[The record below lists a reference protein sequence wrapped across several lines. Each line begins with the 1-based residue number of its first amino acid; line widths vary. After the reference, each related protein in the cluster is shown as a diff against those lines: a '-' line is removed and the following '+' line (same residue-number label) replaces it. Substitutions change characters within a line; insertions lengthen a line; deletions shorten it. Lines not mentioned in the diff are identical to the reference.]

1 MSHKCAISVL
11 SLFVLLSLTF
21 AQNSLYLGTGIRDE
35 VINLEAGA
43 KQPGQSYQFG
53 QSGFVTP
60 SMPQTMALSPNTMIN
75 EANGLLEVAK
85 VAANE
90 SLAAKNESVSARD
103 EAKAMNSEMKS
114 LLSTIEE
121 KEQSIQFLLTRA
133 EQNAKESDTNLRR
146 VQELLNRTEDA
157 YNDTLA
163 ISQEVRENL
172 SQMNSLKNN
181 AENYANASLK
191 SAQIAKES
199 ESSMIQLH
207 NETKGI
213 LEQCQSIYNNM
224 TSLNSEVIL

>member
-75 EANGLLEVAK
+75 EANGLLEVAT

-103 EAKAMNSEMKS
+103 EAKAMNSEMRS
-114 LLSTIEE
+114 LLSRIEG
-121 KEQSIQFLLTRA
+121 KEQSIQSLLTRA
-133 EQNAKESDTNLRR
+133 EQNAEASETNLRR
-146 VQELLNRTEDA
+146 AQELLNRTEDA
-157 YNDTLA
+157 FNDTLA
-163 ISQEVRENL
+163 LSEEVRVNL
-172 SQMNSLKNN
+172 SQMNSLKND
-181 AENYANASLK
+181 AEKYANASLR
-191 SAQIAKES
+191 SAQLAKES
-199 ESSMIQLH
+199 ESSVLQLH
-207 NETKGI
+207 NETNGI
-213 LEQCQSIYNNM
+213 FEQCQSIYDNV
-224 TSLNSEVIL
+224 TRLKAEILQ